1 MNDEQKFLKLEKTC
15 PSCGKLF
22 FITAHGCWSY
32 KINRGKHG
40 RHKYDYYCSYT
51 CYLRAQERSPRRRK
65 VTGVYLPNL
74 RRIMDRLNL
83 TYKSA
88 EEMTGVN
95 GSNLQKYAN
104 LYARAKTETVEQIA
118 AGLGVT
124 AEELIGEEKKKE
136 DE

>member
-1 MNDEQKFLKLEKTC
+1 MRDEIDFSRLQKTC
-15 PSCGKLF
+15 PVCGKLF
-22 FITAHGCWSY
+22 FITAHGCWAY
-32 KINRGKHG
+32 KINRGKRE

-51 CYLRAQERSPRRRK
+51 CYLRAQERSPHRRK
-65 VTGVYLPNL
+65 ATGVYLPNL

-124 AEELIGEEKKKE
+124 AEELIGEEKKVIT
-136 DE
+136 

>member
-1 MNDEQKFLKLEKTC
+1 
-15 PSCGKLF
+15 
-22 FITAHGCWSY
+22 
-32 KINRGKHG
+32 
-40 RHKYDYYCSYT
+40 
-51 CYLRAQERSPRRRK
+51 
-65 VTGVYLPNL
+65 
-74 RRIMDRLNL
+74 MDRLNL

-104 LYARAKTETVEQIA
+104 LYARAKMETVEQIA

-124 AEELIGEEKKKE
+124 ADELSGEEKKKE

>member
-22 FITAHGCWSY
+22 FITAHGCWTY

-88 EEMTGVN
+88 EEKTGVN

-104 LYARAKTETVEQIA
+104 LYARATMETVEQIA

-124 AEELIGEEKKKE
+124 ADELIGEEKKKE